1 MEIEIY
7 QVDAFTEKPFG
18 GNPAA
23 VCLLP
28 GPTDPVWMQ
37 KVAREMNLSETAFL
51 YRENKGFDIRWF
63 TPAVEVD
70 LCGHATLA
78 SAHILWGEG
87 RVGRDEVIEFYTLS
101 GVLTAAMS
109 GGSIELDFPSEPER
123 MTDAPPELTESLGVK
138 PVYVGRNRFDYLVE
152 AESAEIVR
160 NLRPDFGLLATIPVR
175 GVMVTSASDEPE
187 YDFISRFFGPASGI
201 NEDPV
206 TGSAHCCLGP
216 YWKKRLGKSEFTAYQ
231 ASGRGGVIGVRVKG
245 ERVVLVGK
253 AVTVFKGIMCV

>member
-28 GPTDPVWMQ
+28 GPADPVWMQ

-51 YRENKGFDIRWF
+51 YRENKGFNLRWF

-138 PVYVGRNRFDYLVE
+138 PVYIGRNRFDYLVE

-160 NLRPDFGLLATIPVR
+160 NLKPDFGLLATIPVR
-175 GVMVTSASDEPE
+175 GVMVTSVSDSPE
-187 YDFISRFFGPASGI
+187 YDFVSRFFGPASGI

-216 YWKKRLGKSEFTAYQ
+216 YWEKKLGKAEFLAYQ
-231 ASGRGGVIGVRVKG
+231 ASERGGVIGVRVKG